1 MGKIKVWTRQHK
13 NVAEVLQETGRYI
26 TREEYIRKEN
36 QEHSNIILL
45 AYKWL
50 ASNGPN
56 VKNRPEDVSYPVW
69 VAFESDSLMLPGEN
83 DVIIELEVEESD
95 ITPVN
100 VTKWG
105 MILNYAYIPLNEEDA
120 KRHRELMDMYGVNDP
135 QAVMSQFYPELKR
148 EITVSWMRLYDD
160 SVVVGNDLKYGTI
173 WELRR
178 EWVTDIKRQTEK

>member
-13 NVAEVLQETGRYI
+13 NVAEVLKETGRYI
-26 TREEYIRKEN
+26 TKEEYIRMEN
-36 QEHSNIILL
+36 QEHSDIILF

-50 ASNGPN
+50 SSNGPN
-56 VKNRPEDVSYPVW
+56 VGKRPADVSYPVW

-83 DVIIELEVEESD
+83 DVIIELEVEEDD

-105 MILNYAYIPLNEEDA
+105 MILNYAYIPLDERDA
-120 KRHRELMDMYGVNDP
+120 KRHRELMDMYGTNDVE
-135 QAVMSQFYPELKR
+135 AVMSRFYPELKR
-148 EITVSWMRLYDD
+148 EITDSWMRLYDD

-173 WELRR
+173 WELRE
-178 EWVTDIKRQTEK
+178 EWVRDIIYRTEG